1 MSAATPALQL
11 PPSSL
16 PPKATAELPEM
27 PWLHVTGASRSTPG
41 QTWNHVG
48 VKLIA
53 RPKKFFAGLSIA
65 V

>member
-1 MSAATPALQL
+1 
-11 PPSSL
+11 
-16 PPKATAELPEM
+16 M
-27 PWLHVTGASRSTPG
+27 PWLQVIGASRSTPG

-53 RPKKFFAGLSIA
+53 RPKKFLVTLSIA